1 MTIGGFLF
9 PQRATF
15 GTDTMRTI
23 SDNTHMKQRLNL
35 TIDADLIRLARRVA
49 HERDTSVSALVEE
62 YLLNLASRGP
72 GSGAA
77 FVAKWAGRL
86 SLAPPDPEGDP
97 RREYLWRKFAL
108 EQSPAVVR
116 ESRPTVVELAAEQ
129 QEPGCES

>member
-1 MTIGGFLF
+1 M
-9 PQRATF
+9 A
-15 GTDTMRTI
+15 
-23 SDNTHMKQRLNL
+23 DNAHMKQRLNL
-35 TIDADLIRLARRVA
+35 TVEADLIRRARQVA

-62 YLLNLASRGP
+62 YLRNLPSRAP

-77 FVAKWAGRL
+77 FIARWAGRL
-86 SLAPPDPEGDP
+86 SLAPLPEGGDA

-116 ESRPTVVELAAEQ
+116 ESKPPDAEYAERQ

>member
-9 PQRATF
+9 PQRAPS
-15 GTDTMRTI
+15 GLDMMRTI

-35 TIDADLIRLARRVA
+35 TIDTDLIRLARQVA
-49 HERDTSVSALVEE
+49 HERDTSLSALVEE
-62 YLLNLASRGP
+62 YLRNLPSRGP

-86 SLAPPDPEGDP
+86 SLASPDGDP
-97 RREYLWRKFAL
+97 RREYLWHKFAL
-108 EQSPAVVR
+108 GQPPAFVR
-116 ESRPTVVELAAEQ
+116 ESGPVDVESAAEQ